1 MDKDKEKAALRPIS
15 NPSTRDMYPYKAG
28 YVPPPNLAIHIHTC
42 IYIYI
47 HTHTYIH
54 THIHQRES
62 EQILQ
67 DLDVGHTLTCMDTY
81 IHAYMP
87 LVLGVDSAVKPR
99 FLYQQI
105 F

>member
-1 MDKDKEKAALRPIS
+1 MDKDKDKAASRPIS
-15 NPSTRDMYPYKAG
+15 NPSTRDMYPYRAG
-28 YVPPPNLAIHIHTC
+28 YVPQPNLAIHIHT
-42 IYIYI
+42 YTY
-47 HTHTYIH
+47 TYTYIH

-67 DLDVGHTLTCMDTY
+67 DLDVGHTLICMDTY
-81 IHAYMP
+81 IHTYMP
-87 LVLGVDSAVKPR
+87 LVLGVDSAVKQP